1 MSLPSPKI
9 VSNSWARVLWNTMG
23 YMGTGLPTKPR
34 ESPIYVPAYRFFEAA
49 AKTTWFRGTMD
60 DRLEREGD

>member
-1 MSLPSPKI
+1 
-9 VSNSWARVLWNTMG
+9 
-23 YMGTGLPTKPR
+23 MGTGLPTKPR